1 MITLETPGE
10 AFGPSFSGRR
20 KNSSPESESGGPVP
34 VESDQTSVNIMCI
47 ICEVCINSGGSITN
61 QICWTQ
67 YPPNSYFS
75 TFMIPFALRLMVF
88 LSRGSLTGK
97 SIHHNFSAHLLQNQI
112 SHFFFTSNQPCSIS
126 KSQSNNLCFCL
137 ILFWEALVRNL

>member
-10 AFGPSFSGRR
+10 AFGPNFSGRR

-47 ICEVCINSGGSITN
+47 ICEVCTNSGIITN
-61 QICWTQ
+61 QIRWTR
-67 YPPNSYFS
+67 YPPNSYFF
-75 TFMIPFALRLMVF
+75 TFMIPFPLRLKVF

-112 SHFFFTSNQPCSIS
+112 SHFSFTSIQPCSIS

-137 ILFWEALVRNL
+137 MLFCEALVRNL